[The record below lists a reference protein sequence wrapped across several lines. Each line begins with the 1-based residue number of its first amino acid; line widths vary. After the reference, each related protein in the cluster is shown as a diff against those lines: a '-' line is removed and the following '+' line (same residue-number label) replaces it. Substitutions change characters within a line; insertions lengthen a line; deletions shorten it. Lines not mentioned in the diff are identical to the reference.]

1 MGEMEDTVPQT
12 ASEDTEFLAESQP
25 ESRVAQAETDV
36 AAVSTEME
44 PVAEEAVSA
53 VEPPLPEEPAPVEDA
68 VSEPVPDTAEQDQ
81 LDLLVADLDAPED
94 SATTEVAAAAA
105 VDDSTDAPEA
115 TIPEAEAEQS
125 ADASSSDS
133 FDDIP
138 AAVVA
143 AEPEISLP
151 HGFDASDATVPWWP
165 YLVYLGAWVVLAS
178 AAVWQ
183 LMQLP
188 VGQVAYESTAYSL
201 TILGGLIMMAVGPL
215 LILAVW
221 FGTRANRSADH
232 RTGLLT
238 SALLKGAFVT
248 LSGAIV
254 WWAALVIVDYLR
266 LGRLL

>member
-12 ASEDTEFLAESQP
+12 ESGDTEFMAESQA
-25 ESRVAQAETDV
+25 ESEVVQAETDV
-36 AAVSTEME
+36 ASVGVETVD
-44 PVAEEAVSA
+44 VAEEA
-53 VEPPLPEEPAPVEDA
+53 APVEAPALSEEPTPAEVVDA
-68 VSEPVPDTAEQDQ
+68 EPISNSAEQDQ
-81 LDLLVADLDAPED
+81 LDLLVADLEAPENP
-94 SATTEVAAAAA
+94 AAAEVAAAALVA
-105 VDDSTDAPEA
+105 DSTDAPEA
-115 TIPEAEAEQS
+115 ATPEAGDEQP
-125 ADASSSDS
+125 ADTAAPDS

-143 AEPEISLP
+143 AEPEVSLP

-188 VGQVAYESTAYSL
+188 TGQVAYESTAYSL

-215 LILAVW
+215 LIFAVW
-221 FGTRANRSADH
+221 FGTRANHSADN

-238 SALLKGAFVT
+238 SALLKGALVT